1 MKDHID
7 FAAKRQKNRVSVSD
21 VTRNLPHPRVGC
33 FTPKEGIEKDNLAN
47 WPAAESA
54 AIQDLLTK
62 LRAQKAAATGDDD
75 FHD

>member
-7 FAAKRQKNRVSVSD
+7 FAANRLKNRVPVSD
-21 VTRNLPHPRVGC
+21 VTSNLPHPRLGW
-33 FTPKEGIEKDNLAN
+33 FTPLEGLDYDNVAN
-47 WPAAESA
+47 WPAAEGA